1 MPASSTRGSYPTE
14 RVLENFIGDGA
25 GVGKSR
31 TIAGIILKNYQLGRK
46 KAVLVSD
53 SLDLKYD
60 VVRNLKDIGAV
71 GQINVHALNNIKYGH
86 VMAKG
91 IVFETYAFLRS
102 ASQSGE
108 HLS

>member
-1 MPASSTRGSYPTE
+1 M
-14 RVLENFIGDGA
+14 ENFIGDGA

-91 IVFETYAFLRS
+91 IVFATYATLRS

-108 HLS
+108 HSRLKQLI